1 MADKLEEAVRRMKL
15 LKLHHNTIEDLVK
28 HNIINKSEQRGI
40 LYWLEGEEEE
50 IIREW
55 EKETGNLAYHVI
67 YNNTEFGR
75 LLNVLYVSK
84 YQDDWVLDRR
94 DIEEGNV
101 LAYVKNLDD
110 DYCSEYGSIG
120 IKPSIGGLIRT
131 Y

>member
-15 LKLHHNTIEDLVK
+15 LKLHKNTIEDLVEN
-28 HNIINKSEQRGI
+28 NIINKSEQQGI
-40 LYWLEGEEEE
+40 LYWLSEEEE
-50 IIREW
+50 KIIREW

-67 YNNTEFGR
+67 YSNTEFGR

-84 YQDDWVLDRR
+84 YEDEWVLDRE

-101 LAYVKNLDD
+101 LAYVKNLDN
-110 DYCSEYGSIG
+110 DYCTEYGSIG
-120 IKPSIGGLIRT
+120 IKPNIGGLIRT